1 MNIVVAGAGTVGVQ
15 VGALLA
21 DAGNAVVLVDA
32 DPRRA
37 AQVADRGLTVITGDA
52 GVTTTLEEAG
62 GLRADVLVACT
73 GQDDENLVISLLA
86 RRHLEIPRVVARVND
101 ERHRWL
107 FDETWGVDSAISS
120 ASSLVNLIEEAT
132 GSARTVRLADLP
144 AVGLVLIEAT
154 VTATS
159 AARGR
164 PVAELGLGHDDL
176 VVAVVRHGRSIPAEV
191 ARQLRAGD
199 RVLVITPPDG
209 EVRVHRALYPDV
221 PGRGG
226 GVEGSAG
233 PEAGVDGG
241 APTAAGPA
249 APEAGVDR

>member
-15 VGALLA
+15 VAAALV

-37 AQVADRGLTVITGDA
+37 AQLADRGFTVITGDA
-52 GVTTTLEEAG
+52 GVTATLEEAG

-107 FDETWGVDSAISS
+107 FDETWGVDAAISS

-144 AVGLVLIEAT
+144 AVGLVLVEAT
-154 VTATS
+154 VSATS

-164 PVAELGLGHDDL
+164 SVAELGLTHGDL
-176 VVAVVRHGRSIPAEV
+176 VVAVVRHGRSIPTAA

-199 RVLVITPPDG
+199 RVLVLTPPDG
-209 EVRVHRALYPDV
+209 EARVHHAFYPDN
-221 PGRGG
+221 PGRGAG
-226 GVEGSAG
+226 AEGTTVEDQ
-233 PEAGVDGG
+233 EAGMEG
-241 APTAAGPA
+241 
-249 APEAGVDR
+249 

>member
-15 VGALLA
+15 VAAALA
-21 DAGNAVVLVDA
+21 DAGNAVVLVDT

-37 AQVADRGLTVITGDA
+37 AQVANRGLTVVTGDA
-52 GVTTTLEEAG
+52 GVTATLEEAG

-107 FDETWGVDSAISS
+107 FDETWGVDAAISS

-154 VTATS
+154 VAATS
-159 AARGR
+159 AARGLL
-164 PVAELGLGHDDL
+164 VAELGLARGDL
-176 VVAVVRHGRSIPAEV
+176 VVAVVRHGRSIPTPA

-199 RVLVITPPDG
+199 RVLVLTPPDG
-209 EVRVHRALYPDV
+209 EARVHHAFYPDYPDD
-221 PGRGG
+221 PGRGVG
-226 GVEGSAG
+226 AEGTAG
-233 PEAGVDGG
+233 EDPEAGMD
-241 APTAAGPA
+241 
-249 APEAGVDR
+249 E

>member
-15 VGALLA
+15 VAAALV
-21 DAGNAVVLVDA
+21 DSGNAVVLVDT

-37 AQVADRGLTVITGDA
+37 AQVSDRGLTVVVGDA
-52 GVTTTLEEAG
+52 GVSTSLEEAG

-107 FDETWGVDSAISS
+107 FDETWGVDAAISS

-132 GSARTVRLADLP
+132 GSARTVHLADLP
-144 AVGLVLIEAT
+144 AVGLVLVEAT
-154 VTATS
+154 VTVTS

-164 PVAELGLGHDDL
+164 SVADLALDHGDL
-176 VVAVVRHGRSIPAEV
+176 VVAVVRHGRSIPA
-191 ARQLRAGD
+191 AAAHQLHAGD
-199 RVLVITPPDG
+199 RVLVITPTDG
-209 EVRVHRALYPDV
+209 EDRVHHAFYPDD
-221 PGRGG
+221 PGPGAGAERLKG
-226 GVEGSAG
+226 EDREAG
-233 PEAGVDGG
+233 PH
-241 APTAAGPA
+241 
-249 APEAGVDR
+249 R